1 MVAAESR
8 WLAAAEACA
17 RRLGGRLLE
26 LGDWLEATPPPVVV
40 WWDEEGPA
48 LRGPPAGSAPR
59 RPPPPGAV
67 RPGRDPLLRA
77 LGKPIRGAC
86 VVDAT
91 AGWGADA
98 GVIAV
103 AGAHVLMIERSPV
116 MALMLEEAL
125 KRWRAA
131 GLEAALRMELR
142 QADAA
147 EALESV
153 GSADVVY
160 LDPLFP
166 GRTEGGRRRTEGGG
180 GRAERGTSAAELR
193 WLRSVASWGATGV
206 EAPLLAKARSVATRR
221 VVVKRARTDP
231 PLEGQRP
238 SGSISGRT
246 TRFDLY
252 ASTSEVAAVDEEPRA
267 HVHAVDDD
275 VGA

>member
-166 GRTEGGRRRTEGGG
+166 GRTEGGRRSTEGGG

-252 ASTSEVAAVDEEPRA
+252 ASTSEVAAAGEDTEAPG
-267 HVHAVDDD
+267 HAVDDD